1 MVREKEV
8 GVLHEGDVFRQWLID
23 KIGGRIGNPRCRV
36 VVSLLRPASHTV
48 CKYRFVGEDYAVV
61 AKFFAEP
68 KGKGTNYNAKC
79 AMNNEYALLKKA
91 GRVIP
96 AAYPVACS
104 AEFNCVLVTEYVAGR
119 SLVHSLRKERHP
131 FQRIATVARMH
142 ETLHSRTRGGYDKT
156 REFSTFHDAL
166 DRLHL
171 PGAERRHFDDL
182 LGEWWH
188 SGRLDRGHGCM
199 IHRDAT
205 LANYIF
211 TNHHAFAVDF
221 ESAWEHAHP
230 VHDAGIFCAELR
242 HSFALRNQDAA
253 LAEPYIGH
261 YLAQYCRDDNEFGYV
276 TDVLPFF
283 MSLGY
288 LRIARL
294 DMPDQYRNYLI
305 REAIACLSSKG

>member
-1 MVREKEV
+1 MVHEKEV
-8 GVLHEGDVFRQWLID
+8 GVLREGDVFRDWLIN
-23 KIGGRIGNPRCRV
+23 KIGGRIGNTRCKV
-36 VVSLLRPASHTV
+36 IVSLLKPASHTV
-48 CKYRFVGEDYAVV
+48 CKYRFVGEEYAVV

-68 KGKGTNYNAKC
+68 TGQETHYDARK
-79 AMNNEYALLKKA
+79 AMNNEYRILKKVA
-91 GRVIP
+91 KVIP
-96 AAYPVACS
+96 VAYPIACN
-104 AEFNCVLVTEYVAGR
+104 ADFHCVLVTEYINGR
-119 SLVHSLRKERHP
+119 PLLHSLRRERRP
-131 FQRIATVARMH
+131 FRRIATVAHMH
-142 ETLHSRTRGGYDKT
+142 KRLHSHTDGGYDKT
-156 REFSTFHDAL
+156 RVFSTFHNVL
-166 DRLHL
+166 GKVHL
-171 PGAERRHFDDL
+171 SGTERRHFDDL

-188 SGRLDRGHGCM
+188 SGRLERGHGCM

-221 ESAWEHAHP
+221 ESAWEYAHP

-242 HSFALRNQDAA
+242 HYFALRNQDAA

-261 YLAQYCRDDNEFGYV
+261 YLSQYCRDGNEFGYV

-305 REAIACLSSKG
+305 REAVACLSSKG